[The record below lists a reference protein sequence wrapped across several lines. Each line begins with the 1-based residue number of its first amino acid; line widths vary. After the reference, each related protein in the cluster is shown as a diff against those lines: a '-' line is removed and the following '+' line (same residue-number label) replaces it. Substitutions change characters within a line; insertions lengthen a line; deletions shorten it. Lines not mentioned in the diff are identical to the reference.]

1 MRSSESYIAVYD
13 WMVEATHGAHVLVYA
28 LIYGYC
34 SECGGT
40 CSLSRSYISR
50 RTGLSEGQVERY
62 VTKLVEQ
69 GLITYTPGAYKGT
82 RSTFTLKG
90 VQNNPLSDGVKGYKM
105 TPFEGN
111 KGVQNSPLKGVQN
124 DPLNNKDNNNY
135 IYSQKEIEEKEKDP
149 LAMARAW
156 LTDNEEHS
164 RVLCMNN
171 GIEMPDDDPTKALA
185 PYIDEFLRREEENE
199 TDWYVETRTGTRQHF
214 ANWLRIY
221 VKQNTNNN
229 GNNTKGHTGTTEDG
243 PERVVQEFVR
253 VEFRPDKRY
262 AWRNRANG
270 LI

>member
-1 MRSSESYIAVYD
+1 MRSGESYIAVYD

-34 SECGGT
+34 AECGGT
-40 CSLSRSYISR
+40 CELSQSYIVK
-50 RTGLSEGQVERY
+50 RTGLSEGQVRAT
-62 VTKLVEQ
+62 VRKLADL
-69 GLITYTPGAYKGT
+69 GLITFRAGNGKGT
-82 RSTFTLKG
+82 RTVYTCLKGKKIAPLKDGKGLENRTLKG
-90 VQNNPLSDGVKGYKM
+90 LENRTQ
-105 TPFEGN
+105 
-111 KGVQNSPLKGVQN
+111 
-124 DPLNNKDNNNY
+124 NNKDNNNI

-171 GIEMPDDDPTKALA
+171 GIEMPDGSPTKALA
-185 PYIDEFLRREEENE
+185 PYIDEFLRREEEKE

-221 VKQNTNNN
+221 VKQKNTNNN
-229 GNNTKGHTGTTEDG
+229 GNNIKGHTGTTEDG

-253 VEFRPDKRY
+253 VEFRPDQRY